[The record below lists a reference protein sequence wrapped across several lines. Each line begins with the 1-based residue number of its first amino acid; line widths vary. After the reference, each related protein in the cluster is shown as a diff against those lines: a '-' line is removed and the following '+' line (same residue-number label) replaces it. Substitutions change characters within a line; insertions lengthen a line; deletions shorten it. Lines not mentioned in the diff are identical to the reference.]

1 MGKEC
6 QENYPQLLKISPPA
20 KLSKGENLN
29 GLPYRVMDFPRIF
42 KQEDVFAIRTLV
54 WWGKQI
60 SVTLHLKGKYLK
72 QFKPPL
78 ISNLA
83 TLKSKDYLYS
93 VDGDEWEHDVK
104 ANNYSSLEKLGMSIL
119 NDIPFFKLSIVK
131 EITELND
138 LSSFHKKSVKELLS
152 FIGYD
157 SN

>member
-1 MGKEC
+1 VKKVKYSRRQIELIQDSEFLLQKNDLLLTIESELIQLGKNS

-72 QFKPPL
+72 QFKLPL
-78 ISNLA
+78 ISSLA
-83 TLKSKDYLYS
+83 TLKSKEY
-93 VDGDEWEHDVK
+93 
-104 ANNYSSLEKLGMSIL
+104 
-119 NDIPFFKLSIVK
+119 PF
-131 EITELND
+131 
-138 LSSFHKKSVKELLS
+138 
-152 FIGYD
+152 
-157 SN
+157 

>member
-1 MGKEC
+1 MGKNS

-72 QFKPPL
+72 QFKLPL
-78 ISNLA
+78 ISSLA
-83 TLKSKDYLYS
+83 TLKSKEY
-93 VDGDEWEHDVK
+93 
-104 ANNYSSLEKLGMSIL
+104 
-119 NDIPFFKLSIVK
+119 PF
-131 EITELND
+131 
-138 LSSFHKKSVKELLS
+138 
-152 FIGYD
+152 
-157 SN
+157 